1 MSRSRDFLGPYRLA
15 RLIRAGSTAQVWEA
29 IDAAGKNDRFALK
42 ILNQASRTDKTELA
56 ALKHEFN
63 VGKEMKSPR
72 IIRMLDHRVDNG
84 TPYLVLELFSELN
97 LKQALRRGPDSL
109 AFMVDKIIEQ
119 AAEGLYYM
127 HTKGWIHRDIK
138 PDNYLVS
145 RDGTTKLID
154 FTIAEKKRSG
164 VGKMFYKAKTVQG
177 TRSYMSPEQIRG
189 KYCDERADLYSFGCV
204 LYELVTGKPPFTG
217 QTPNDLLSKHL
228 NASIPSAIVHNDN
241 VSKEFADMIKR
252 LMAKQPDGRPPSV
265 WEFLKEFRS
274 MQVWRKKPRKPEI
287 SVFDDMPGIKGAD
300 DMIKRGES
308 PNDDDVDANDDRNDE
323 EVA

>member
-56 ALKHEFN
+56 AIKHEFN

-154 FTIAEKKRSG
+154 FTIAEK
-164 VGKMFYKAKTVQG
+164 
-177 TRSYMSPEQIRG
+177 
-189 KYCDERADLYSFGCV
+189 
-204 LYELVTGKPPFTG
+204 EL
-217 QTPNDLLSKHL
+217 
-228 NASIPSAIVHNDN
+228 
-241 VSKEFADMIKR
+241 
-252 LMAKQPDGRPPSV
+252 
-265 WEFLKEFRS
+265 
-274 MQVWRKKPRKPEI
+274 
-287 SVFDDMPGIKGAD
+287 GIKVCCVSDLKVEGKD
-300 DMIKRGES
+300 VFYLNESGEK
-308 PNDDDVDANDDRNDE
+308 VRVE
-323 EVA
+323 R